1 MRQFIITSISRAMYP
16 DETLQDN
23 ASAELCNAGDNWK
36 KKRHSG
42 RFVKFGYYWAK
53 IGGGLFLSHRPGQGG
68 LFMQFLCSRDEFG
81 MVLSSVSPFLSAAD
95 KIVDFSMSRILKG
108 QSPAQD
114 LKRRQ
119 FRRLCAWRSD
129 PWHVAQMLL
138 ISEID
143 RHLLPTFS
151 WRWPTI
157 FIGLYHICNNSFLL
171 RLLV

>member
-1 MRQFIITSISRAMYP
+1 
-16 DETLQDN
+16 
-23 ASAELCNAGDNWK
+23 
-36 KKRHSG
+36 
-42 RFVKFGYYWAK
+42 
-53 IGGGLFLSHRPGQGG
+53 
-68 LFMQFLCSRDEFG
+68 MQFLCSRDEFG
-81 MVLSSVSPFLSAAD
+81 MVLTSVSPFLSAAD

-157 FIGLYHICNNSFLL
+157 LIGLYHICNNSFLL
-171 RLLV
+171 RLLVYVCGLGLYPYRLSDYIHNRQESNCARSLKQKSSLSLFKVLHPPPAILRELAAVGAEPRVSLHDKLHS